1 MVVLVCFLLER
12 SGLIQTALEGFCS
25 ANRKLVCF
33 HSCVDLFFIIADCL
47 SFMNVFNDLIQL
59 KNQSTESAVM
69 GKAKQAELS
78 LMKLVKL
85 RGMPILQ
92 QLHLEERLLRTS
104 SDNWCLINDGT
115 SSPSIVMGLSGKLS
129 ELVETKSALQ
139 DHIPIIR
146 RFTGGGT
153 VIVDQNTIFVT
164 MIVNK
169 DDVPKVQPFPRS
181 IMSWSGLLYSEVFE
195 GLADFHLREN
205 DYVFGDRKFGGNAQ
219 SITKHR
225 WIHHTSFLWDYEVKN
240 MSYLKLPAKAP
251 QYRLTRDHTDFVC
264 RMKEYLPRS
273 EFIERTIKT
282 VGGHFSVKSISLESI
297 EVPSISEYVHT
308 TTLLTEQE
316 IREACTIQN

>member
-1 MVVLVCFLLER
+1 
-12 SGLIQTALEGFCS
+12 
-25 ANRKLVCF
+25 
-33 HSCVDLFFIIADCL
+33 
-47 SFMNVFNDLIQL
+47 
-59 KNQSTESAVM
+59 M
-69 GKAKQAELS
+69 GKAKQAGLP

-129 ELVETKSALQ
+129 ELVETKPALQ

-164 MIVNK
+164 MICNK
-169 DDVPKVQPFPRS
+169 DVVPKVQPFPRS

-251 QYRLTRDHTDFVC
+251 QYRLTRDHMDFVC
-264 RMKEYLPRS
+264 RMKEHLPRS

-297 EVPSISEYVHT
+297 DVPSVSEYVHT
-308 TTLLTEQE
+308 TRLLTEQE